1 MKVAVIGLGY
11 VGVPVAAALADA
23 GNKVVGIDILPGKV
37 ELLNKGK
44 GPIGGKE
51 PGLDDLI
58 KLNVQKKR
66 LRASMDYGECRTAKA
81 VIVSVETPIN
91 DKTKDA
97 NYRPLKAALR
107 SLGANLREKTLVSV
121 ESTLS
126 PGTMEKIIKPI
137 LQHRSGLKVGR
148 DFFLVHAPERVTAGK
163 LLSNL
168 RTVDRVIGANDPG
181 SLKAAIKLYSTITRG
196 KLHPTNWVTSEIV
209 KAAENAYWDV
219 QIGFANE
226 IALVCEDLGANAY
239 EVRELVNSCP
249 FRNMLYPGAGV
260 GGPCIPKDPWLLV
273 SVTSQGKVSIIPAAR
288 EVNEFMPERLAQL
301 AEEGLREA
309 GRRIKGAR
317 IAVLGFSYREETED
331 TRNTPSVK
339 VIRELRRKGAEVI
352 IHDPYAPS
360 QRGYHIIR
368 DLNKAVRKADALVIV
383 TGHRAYRKMDLAKI
397 GRKMRRR
404 VIVDGRNVFPQG
416 LGGRRFVYR
425 GLGRGDY

>member
-1 MKVAVIGLGY
+1 MKVAVIGMGY
-11 VGVPVAAALADA
+11 VGVPIAAALADA
-23 GNKVVGIDILPGKV
+23 GNKVVGIDVLPEKI
-37 ELLNKGK
+37 ELINKGK
-44 GPIGGKE
+44 APIGGKE
-51 PGLDDLI
+51 PGLDDI
-58 KLNVQKKR
+58 VKRNVQRKR

-121 ESTLS
+121 ESTLA
-126 PGTMEKIIKPI
+126 PGTMEKIVKPI
-137 LQHRSGLKVGR
+137 LQHRSGMKVGR
-148 DFFLVHAPERVTAGK
+148 DFYLVHAPERVTAGK

-168 RTVDRVIGANDPG
+168 RTLDRVIGANDPG
-181 SLKAAIKLYSTITRG
+181 SLRVALKLYSAVTKG
-196 KLHPTNWVTSEIV
+196 ELHPTNWVTSEIV

-249 FRNMLYPGAGV
+249 FRSMLFPGAGV

-273 SVTSQGKVSIIPAAR
+273 SATSQGKVSIIPAAR
-288 EVNEFMPERLAQL
+288 EINEFMPERLAQL

-309 GRRIKGAR
+309 GRRIKGAK

-339 VIRELRRKGAEVI
+339 VIRELRRKGADVV

-360 QRGYHIIR
+360 QRGYHIVR

-383 TGHRAYRKMDLAKI
+383 TGHRAYHKMDLAKI

-404 VIVDGRNVFPQG
+404 VIVDGRNVFSQG
-416 LGGRRFVYR
+416 LGGRRFIYR
-425 GLGRGDY
+425 GLGKGDY

>member
-1 MKVAVIGLGY
+1 MKVAVIGMGY
-11 VGVPVAAALADA
+11 VGVPIAAALADA
-23 GNKVVGIDILPGKV
+23 GNKVVGIDVLPEKI
-37 ELLNKGK
+37 ELINKGK
-44 GPIGGKE
+44 APIGGKE
-51 PGLDDLI
+51 PGLDDI
-58 KLNVQKKR
+58 VKRNVQRKR

-121 ESTLS
+121 ESTLA
-126 PGTMEKIIKPI
+126 PGTMEKIVKPI
-137 LQHRSGLKVGR
+137 LQHRSGMKVGR
-148 DFFLVHAPERVTAGK
+148 DFYLVHAPERVTAGK

-168 RTVDRVIGANDPG
+168 RTLDRVIGANDPG
-181 SLKAAIKLYSTITRG
+181 SLRAALKLYSAVTKG
-196 KLHPTNWVTSEIV
+196 ELHPTNWVTSEIV

-249 FRNMLYPGAGV
+249 FRSMLFPGAGV

-273 SVTSQGKVSIIPAAR
+273 SATSQGKVSIIPAAR
-288 EVNEFMPERLAQL
+288 EINEFMPERLAQL

-309 GRRIKGAR
+309 GRRIKGAK

-339 VIRELRRKGAEVI
+339 VIRELRRKGADVV

-360 QRGYHIIR
+360 QRGYHIVR

-383 TGHRAYRKMDLAKI
+383 TGHRAYHKMDLAKI

-404 VIVDGRNVFPQG
+404 VIVDGRNVFSQG
-416 LGGRRFVYR
+416 LGGRRFIYR
-425 GLGRGDY
+425 GLGKGDY